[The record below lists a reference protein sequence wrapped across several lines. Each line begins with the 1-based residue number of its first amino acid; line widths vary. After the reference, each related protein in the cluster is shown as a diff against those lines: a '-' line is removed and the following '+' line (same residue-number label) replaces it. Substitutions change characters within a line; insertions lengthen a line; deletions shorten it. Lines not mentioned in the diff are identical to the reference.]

1 MTTGRINQ
9 VTTFL
14 NHFCGPSLTR
24 GVPGALSAFTT
35 WSSSTFVHSRPTAAC
50 RHLPPRGY
58 KRPQTRR
65 WRHLV
70 SRSHTS
76 QARSP
81 CPVERQRSPPLMRT
95 TKRPA
100 TPERHAT
107 DVADPLVVS
116 CIRIDHRQA
125 IHLLRHRSNSHHIRM
140 ARGFKGEQRQP
151 ASQPPGPS
159 SSSQPSHKA
168 GLFDST

>member
-14 NHFCGPSLTR
+14 NHFCGRRLLAACQGHSPLSRR
-24 GVPGALSAFTT
+24 GVHQLLFIVDPPQLADTFPPG
-35 WSSSTFVHSRPTAAC
+35 
-50 RHLPPRGY
+50 GY

-76 QARSP
+76 RARSP

-116 CIRIDHRQA
+116 CIRIDHRQV
-125 IHLLRHRSNSHHIRM
+125 IHLLLHRSNSHHIRM
-140 ARGFKGEQRQP
+140 ARGLQR
-151 ASQPPGPS
+151 
-159 SSSQPSHKA
+159 
-168 GLFDST
+168 